1 MLTERLQLSPLCSV
15 VSGVNE
21 IIEQLKKE
29 GKDLDK
35 RLSAREKA
43 EAHGDFY
50 SACFLTRAS
59 DTELSSACS
68 HACMPGCMHACM
80 YVCMYV
86 CHVCDVC
93 NACNVSS
100 ACRVCNVRNVL

>member
-68 HACMPGCMHACM
+68 HACMPGCLLMTAIPLSRESCSRACTCG
-80 YVCMYV
+80 V
-86 CHVCDVC
+86 
-93 NACNVSS
+93 
-100 ACRVCNVRNVL
+100 